1 MALIVC
7 TRDEIRRLLVIPLR
21 YVRHHRTVVAKAVIE
36 FTSGLTAAY
45 GRDSFSWAGLGYSNI
60 FNILGR
66 MRISWT
72 TFFLFALRT
81 VKRRPHFIVGM
92 KK

>member
-36 FTSGLTAAY
+36 FTSGLTAAFK
-45 GRDSFSWAGLGYSNI
+45 GRFLQLGDFGYSNI
-60 FNILGR
+60 FNIPDGG
-66 MRISWT
+66 S
-72 TFFLFALRT
+72 A
-81 VKRRPHFIVGM
+81 
-92 KK
+92 

>member
-45 GRDSFSWAGLGYSNI
+45 GEIPSAGLDSDTRI
-60 FNILGR
+60 FLIFQAG
-66 MRISWT
+66 
-72 TFFLFALRT
+72 
-81 VKRRPHFIVGM
+81 
-92 KK
+92 